1 MGLFVASIPPPSLL
15 SFSIRLSFFFLN
27 NFFVRFFFFPST
39 RSSSIISLGSVNLS
53 NVSKEYYWKI
63 VKRSSWGMRGVLR
76 RKEGRKER
84 GGK

>member
-27 NFFVRFFFFPST
+27 NSFVRFFFPST

-53 NVSKEYYWKI
+53 NGSKEYYWKI